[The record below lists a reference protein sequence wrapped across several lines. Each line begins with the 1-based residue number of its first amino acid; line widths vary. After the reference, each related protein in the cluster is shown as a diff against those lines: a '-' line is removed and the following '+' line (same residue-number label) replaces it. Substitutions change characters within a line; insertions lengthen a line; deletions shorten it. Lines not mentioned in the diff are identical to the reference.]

1 MDEKNDYFIYKV
13 DLIQNIQNKKF
24 IKILSINIIIFF
36 LFFGLFIFHKH
47 FSTDD
52 YYAYHSQYA
61 VAIDVTALSYRNCI
75 GFLYY
80 IFDKMHINVV
90 ENQIFF
96 GCFLIFT
103 LSWCTTIVIW
113 KINQN
118 INVEERAD
126 IFCILE
132 LGAIILF
139 ANSFVGE
146 WIWFTV
152 SYVQWILSVF
162 GSVYAAVIITSNQ
175 NHAKNWFL
183 SLFCLFV
190 VAGSYQIMI
199 ADYVYLVMFFIFIDM
214 KGRWNKKSF
223 WLIIRAAVP
232 AILSIVLN
240 IVLTNLMF
248 VFGLIPN
255 GVGRMKITFLG
266 IKKSLSEIL
275 VFQKKL
281 WIDGIGLLPKY
292 SAFVCLLI
300 LMVILLMVLYKKV
313 CVTTCFYIFLLCIS
327 GQSVMYMA
335 QIMSGS
341 GMSARMLVPI
351 FGTYA
356 VLLWLICYYSFPKF
370 IKHRIFLNIAGSFFT
385 AFLFANIVSMY
396 SNTID
401 AIKTNT
407 IDKFYIDEIL
417 ANIDDYEQRQNVKVT
432 SVGFCYDAN
441 LTYKYYACISNQ
453 DYYGEMST
461 RAFAT
466 DWSNYTSFCFYSNRN
481 LTRIDVPEQI
491 KNAFAYQDWAVPD
504 LEKQIV
510 FDDDKVYICIY

>member
-1 MDEKNDYFIYKV
+1 MISEI
-13 DLIQNIQNKKF
+13 IQNIQNKKF
-24 IKILSINIIIFF
+24 VKILSINIILFF

-61 VAIDVTALSYRNCI
+61 VAIDVTSLSYRNCI

-80 IFDKMHINVV
+80 IFDNIHINVV

-96 GCFLIFT
+96 GCFLIFAF
-103 LSWCTTIVIW
+103 SWCITIVVR
-113 KINQN
+113 KINQK
-118 INVEERAD
+118 INVEEKVG
-126 IFCILE
+126 ILCILE

-139 ANSFVGE
+139 ANSFVSE
-146 WIWFTV
+146 WIWFSV
-152 SYVQWILSVF
+152 AYVQWILSVF

-214 KGRWNKKSF
+214 KGKWNSKSF

-240 IVLTNLMF
+240 IVLTNLMSA
-248 VFGLIPN
+248 FGLVPKN
-255 GVGRMKITFLG
+255 VGRMKLTLFG
-266 IKKSLSEIL
+266 FKTSLLEIL

-281 WIDGIGLLPKY
+281 WIDGVGLLPKY
-292 SAFVCLLI
+292 SAFVCLLF
-300 LMVILLMVLYKKV
+300 LMIILLIVLYKKV
-313 CVTTCFYIFLLCIS
+313 CFSTYFYIFLLCIS
-327 GQSVMYMA
+327 GQSVMYTA

-356 VLLWLICYYSFPKF
+356 VLLWLICYYSSSEF
-370 IKHRIFLNIAGSFFT
+370 IKHRICLNFAGSFFT
-385 AFLFANIVSMY
+385 AFLFVNIVSIY
-396 SNTID
+396 SNTMD
-401 AIKTNT
+401 AIKTNV
-407 IDKFYIDEIL
+407 IDKFCINEIL
-417 ANIDDYEQRQNVKVT
+417 ENIEDYEQRQNVKVT
-432 SVGFCYDAN
+432 SVGFCHDAN
-441 LTYKYYACISNQ
+441 LTYKYYDCISNQ

-466 DWSNYTSFCFYSNRN
+466 DWSNYTSFCFYSKRN
-481 LTRIDVPEQI
+481 LTKIDVPEQI
-491 KNAFAYQDWAVPD
+491 KNDFSYQDWTVPA

-510 FDDDKVYICIY
+510 FDDNKVYICIY